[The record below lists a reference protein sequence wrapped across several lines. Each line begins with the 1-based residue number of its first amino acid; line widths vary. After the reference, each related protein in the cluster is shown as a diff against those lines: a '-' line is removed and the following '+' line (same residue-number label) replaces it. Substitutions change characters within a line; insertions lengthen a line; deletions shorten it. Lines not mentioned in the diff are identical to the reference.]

1 MEVLEA
7 IEHAESDL
15 ANTLDELR
23 MAKEL
28 VAALEQDAK
37 KIQIEIVGLKSY
49 ANRQGLTARD
59 SRPDAQVVPI
69 SADINLLA
77 AEGPDLGMMSRSDA
91 VFTAMRALP
100 GPADRNAIH
109 EQLADGGRFDSI
121 DDVSLTLSGL
131 KRSGRVRKLGQG
143 LWQVADEE
151 SATAEMTR

>member
-15 ANTLDELR
+15 ASTLDELR
-23 MAKEL
+23 MAREL

-49 ANRQGLTARD
+49 AKRQGLTA
-59 SRPDAQVVPI
+59 SEPEPNAQVVPI
-69 SADINLLA
+69 SASVDLSVDD
-77 AEGPDLGMMSRSDA
+77 GPDLGLMSRSEA
-91 VFTAMRALP
+91 VLTVMRTLP

-109 EQLADGGRFDSI
+109 EQFADGGRFDSI

-131 KRSGRVRKLGQG
+131 KRSGRVEKLGQG
-143 LWQVADEE
+143 LWQLADE
-151 SATAEMTR
+151 TAAAEGL